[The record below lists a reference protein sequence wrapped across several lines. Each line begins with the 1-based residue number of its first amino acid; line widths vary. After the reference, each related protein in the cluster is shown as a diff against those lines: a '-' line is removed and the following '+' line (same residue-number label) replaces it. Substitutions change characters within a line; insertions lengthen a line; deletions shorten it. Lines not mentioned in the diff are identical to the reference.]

1 MRQVEAVSEEVVQ
14 PSARGGDRRRMRG
27 VPIRGPVIGGTSIGT
42 DPVRAYSSKGAP
54 ALVRLWSNGRASYV
68 RLDDQTHIGK
78 R

>member
-42 DPVRAYSSKGAP
+42 DPVRALLVKRSAGA
-54 ALVRLWSNGRASYV
+54 SASV
-68 RLDDQTHIGK
+68 EQRPSVLCPIG
-78 R
+78 